1 MKKGLLHWENAIQDK
16 ACLRFVKCHI
26 LHVYSR
32 GNSPLQMK
40 YAYKNTYFRINN
52 IVSTYISKLTFFS
65 FAFPV
70 SRLMIVQEI
79 TPMAIPSE
87 IL

>member
-1 MKKGLLHWENAIQDK
+1 MINRKSYNFGEILGCRFFSIINYRYLFYKKI
-16 ACLRFVKCHI
+16 
-26 LHVYSR
+26 
-32 GNSPLQMK
+32 
-40 YAYKNTYFRINN
+40 YFSINRT
-52 IVSTYISKLTFFS
+52 VSTYISALIFFS

-70 SRLMIVQEI
+70 IRLIKVQEI